1 MTQERLQ
8 HINSNHPEDMGLFRT
23 YGKISVE
30 EPDIVIQDLKH
41 ERTIF
46 MIKQLP
52 DTNLN
57 VVVRLVLQEDD
68 ESLKN
73 SVMTFYRIRN
83 KNLKKL
89 INKHKI
95 LYNK

>member
-1 MTQERLQ
+1 MQ
-8 HINSNHPEDMGLFRT
+8 HIRNNHPEDLEFFKK

-30 EPDIVIQDLKH
+30 NPDIIIQDLKH
-41 ERTIF
+41 ERTVF

-57 VVVRLVLQEDD
+57 VVVKLALQGED

-73 SVMTFYRIRN
+73 FVMTFFRIRE
-83 KNLKKL
+83 
-89 INKHKI
+89 KI
-95 LYNK
+95 